1 MTGSYTG
8 NGVDN
13 RNITGIGFQPDI
25 VIIRYDTNTAAVIRT
40 TNMAADRAKLITGN
54 NALQADYIQSFL
66 ADGFQIGTNANV
78 NTSGRLY
85 HWTAMKAGANVQI
98 GTYAGNGVDNR
109 DITGVGFQPDW
120 VITMADNEQDV
131 FRPGPIVGDN
141 SFLMNGSAAIADR
154 IQAMLA
160 DGFQIGANANVNS
173 AVRTYYWIAFDA
185 TAKVKTGVYT
195 GNSADNRNI
204 TGLGITPRFT
214 WVKRG
219 ATTQAVWR
227 TDTVVGD
234 RTLYW
239 GVTAAV
245 TDRLQSLLADGFQ
258 VGTNQEVNLSG
269 QTYYY
274 LAAAP

>member
-1 MTGSYTG
+1 M
-8 NGVDN
+8 
-13 RNITGIGFQPDI
+13 
-25 VIIRYDTNTAAVIRT
+25 IIRYDTNTAAVIRT
-40 TNMAADRAKLITGN
+40 ANMPADRAKLITAN

-85 HWTAMKAGANVQI
+85 HWTAMKTGTNVQI

-109 DITGVGFQPDW
+109 NITGIGFQPDW

-131 FRPGPIVGDN
+131 FRPGAIAGDN
-141 SFLMNGSAAIADR
+141 AFLMNGTGSVTDR
-154 IQAMLA
+154 IQSMLA
-160 DGFQIGANANVNS
+160 DGFQVGADADVNS
-173 AVRTYYWIAFDA
+173 AALTYYWIAFDA
-185 TAKVKTGVYT
+185 TAKVKTGTYT

-204 TGLGITPRFT
+204 TGLGITPKLI

-219 ATTQAVWR
+219 ATSQAVWR

-239 GVTAAV
+239 GLTSAV
-245 TDRLQSLLADGFQ
+245 ADRLQSLLADGFQ
-258 VGTNQEVNLSG
+258 VGTNAEVNLNT

-274 LAAAP
+274 IAAAP